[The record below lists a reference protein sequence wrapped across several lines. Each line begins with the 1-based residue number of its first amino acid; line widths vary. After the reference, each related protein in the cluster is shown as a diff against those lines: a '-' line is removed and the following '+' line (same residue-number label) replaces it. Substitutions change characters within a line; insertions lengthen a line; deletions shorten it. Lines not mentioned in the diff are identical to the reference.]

1 MNKEQRREMLE
12 QILSDESNI
21 ETRGGSLRYK
31 GTTQKADVYK
41 IPLAYLIYNKYNGRI
56 SSRVKAYERKN
67 HVLDGMNPT
76 PEDTKVIE
84 DYLWNSKP
92 DRNKRTMED
101 LVENGQ
107 LRYGIVTADGVIID
121 GNRRASLLN
130 RAYREREKH
139 GWTTTDVEKCRYFN
153 AIILPQNADERDLQ
167 QLETM
172 YQMGEDDKLDY
183 NPIEKYLKCED
194 LKRVGFDNDE
204 IAKMM
209 SVKKSDIDK
218 WLATLPYMK
227 KYLEILG
234 YDEMYPMLDGLED
247 QFLTLSSAMKD
258 WRAHGKIT
266 KNCDWEYTDTDID
279 DLELICYDYM
289 RFDQEGKE
297 FRRIC
302 KTGKEGAIFQSEKL
316 WEEFKDTHEDT
327 INELDEEKDV
337 DEEISE
343 HPDLDVIEVLRARDK
358 KWKNQVGDSFTRNL
372 KHNVSRL
379 NDKLEDIRPREAL
392 QKALGLLENLDPNQ
406 DGFLNDPQVEGLVNE
421 ISSITWNFKKK
432 LKKRS

>member
-1 MNKEQRREMLE
+1 
-12 QILSDESNI
+12 
-21 ETRGGSLRYK
+21 
-31 GTTQKADVYK
+31 
-41 IPLAYLIYNKYNGRI
+41 
-56 SSRVKAYERKN
+56 
-67 HVLDGMNPT
+67 
-76 PEDTKVIE
+76 
-84 DYLWNSKP
+84 
-92 DRNKRTMED
+92 MED

-302 KTGKEGAIFQSEKL
+302 KTGKEGRFS
-316 WEEFKDTHEDT
+316 
-327 INELDEEKDV
+327 V
-337 DEEISE
+337 
-343 HPDLDVIEVLRARDK
+343 
-358 KWKNQVGDSFTRNL
+358 
-372 KHNVSRL
+372 
-379 NDKLEDIRPREAL
+379 REAL
-392 QKALGLLENLDPNQ
+392 GR
-406 DGFLNDPQVEGLVNE
+406 V
-421 ISSITWNFKKK
+421 
-432 LKKRS
+432 